1 MARKAPPM
9 ISATRTNNP
18 PCGFTLFEIVIV
30 LALAA
35 VLMGGALGIMV
46 FTSDERTLKNVT
58 GEIELMAKK
67 ARTIAILHQTPYA
80 LEFRE
85 GVVRLLPLAQA
96 GMGEK
101 QRMRDLESDSSD
113 EASGSKNRQLILDAG
128 VTVSIRRWNSDEW
141 LTTTKDT
148 IHVWRFDPDG
158 LSEPISVRVN
168 YGKSW
173 MEDTFHPLNATA
185 ILSEKSSEIR

>member
-1 MARKAPPM
+1 M
-9 ISATRTNNP
+9 ISATRTNNTP
-18 PCGFTLFEIVIV
+18 RGFTLIEIVIV

-35 VLMGGALGIMV
+35 VLMGGALGFMV
-46 FTSDERTLKNVT
+46 FSGDKRTLQNAS

-85 GVVRLLPLAQA
+85 GVVRMLPFAQA
-96 GMGEK
+96 GLSEK
-101 QRMRDLESDSSD
+101 QRMRELESSPSD
-113 EASGSKNRQLILDAG
+113 EAAGSKGRQLMLDAG
-128 VTVSIRRWNSDEW
+128 VSVSIRRWNSDEW

-148 IHVWRFDPDG
+148 VHVWRFDPDG

-185 ILSEKSSEIR
+185 ILAEKSSEIR